1 MIPALC
7 WSRDRCIASNIA
19 SVERDLV
26 EQGTAVR
33 RPKVGPGATPDVG
46 RAGAILGLQRT
57 AGNAAVSSLMS
68 GPTVQREGLDDLFG
82 PSPFGG
88 GGTTPAPAGGGG
100 ETPAPGTA
108 PPTAET
114 PPGGINELGP
124 IARTGTLI
132 ADQIIATAYT
142 PGVGNIM

>member
-1 MIPALC
+1 M
-7 WSRDRCIASNIA
+7 
-19 SVERDLV
+19 ERDLV
-26 EQGTAVR
+26 EQGPAVR

-46 RAGAILGLQRT
+46 RAGVILGLQRT

-88 GGTTPAPAGGGG
+88 GGTTPAPAGGG
-100 ETPAPGTA
+100 EAPAPGTA